1 MQNLL
6 VNLDGKEQSVQAQVI
21 DGQIWFR
28 LNGNIYNYS
37 LVDLRDSG
45 ARKKSGSGKSADKIT
60 APMPGKITKLFVS
73 DGQEVKKGDS
83 LLVMEAMKMEYTLKA
98 DAPGKVEKV
107 TAKAGDQVTL
117 GQLLVKLNLSEVLN
131 G

>member
-1 MQNLL
+1 
-6 VNLDGKEQSVQAQVI
+6 
-21 DGQIWFR
+21 
-28 LNGNIYNYS
+28 
-37 LVDLRDSG
+37 
-45 ARKKSGSGKSADKIT
+45 
-60 APMPGKITKLFVS
+60 
-73 DGQEVKKGDS
+73 
-83 LLVMEAMKMEYTLKA
+83 MEAMKMEYTLKA

>member
-45 ARKKSGSGKSADKIT
+45 ARKKTGSGKSADKIT